1 MPRDDI
7 RILGE
12 IGKII
17 SEYDDP
23 VEVLAKIVSR
33 IAFRFNVD
41 VCSIYLIDKETSQLV
56 LRATHGLNK
65 KVVNQLTMSINEGLT
80 GWVIERMEPV
90 FTTNPEKHPRFKY
103 YKESGEE
110 IYQTY
115 LGIPLVYRNA
125 PHGVMV
131 IQTKSIDAISNND
144 IPVFSTIAIQIS
156 TAVVYSGLLERK
168 QSQQHKKSKKE
179 FILHGIAVSPGIAK
193 GYVHY
198 YGEKFGFYM
207 VDYEETDNIQYE
219 IDQLEMAFS
228 KAMAEIKNMA
238 ARVKD
243 MSGQDDAIL
252 EAHIMMLNDPSFKK
266 KVNSRIKKGVRAAS
280 SLKSV
285 VTEYLDVFSQ
295 MEDQYIKERGAD
307 LEDIGRRVL
316 RHLLG
321 VQSSVIG
328 TLSKD
333 TILITSDLSPIDLV
347 SMKQNRLKAI
357 VLSRGGRTSHT
368 VILAASFEI
377 PMVIGVRD
385 IFDTVKEEDYI
396 IVDGYAGLVF
406 KNPPEAI
413 IEEYDHIIKVKSE
426 KSQQVIQLPAITK
439 DNFRVFTGANIGMIP
454 DLALMERKGADLI
467 GLYRTE
473 FPFLVRREL
482 PSEEE
487 QFETYQSII
496 LGAKGRPVTIRTLDI
511 GGDKFLSYLDYPKED
526 NPFLGWR
533 SIRVSLE
540 MKDIF
545 RTQIRA
551 ILRAACSGDT
561 RILFP
566 MISSIDEIRQIID
579 IMNEEKQKLH
589 NEKIDFDPEIPLG
602 IMVEVPGIVRI
613 LDRAIQYVDFVSV
626 GTNDLIQYML
636 AVDRNNQK
644 VAGLYDPF
652 HPSIIEV
659 IRDVARVCQ
668 KAGKPVS
675 ICGESASNIFCAYLF
690 IGMKINILSMNPA
703 SVPEIKKMIC
713 EINQKDAQK
722 NLEKVLQM
730 EDAKKIKEYLECVLW
745 EWKK

>member
-7 RILGE
+7 RILAE

-23 VEVLAKIVSR
+23 VDVLAKIVTR
-33 IAFRFNVD
+33 IANRFHVD
-41 VCSIYLIDKETSQLV
+41 VCSIYLIDKETGQLV
-56 LRATHGLNK
+56 LRATHGLNNH
-65 KVVNQLTMSINEGLT
+65 VVNQLKMTINEGLT
-80 GWVIERMEPV
+80 GWVIKRMKPV
-90 FTTNPEKHPRFKY
+90 FTTDPKNHPRFKF

-115 LGIPLVYRNA
+115 LGVPLVYRNL
-125 PHGVMV
+125 PQGVMV
-131 IQTKSIDAISNND
+131 IQTKSIDGISSKD
-144 IPVFSTIAIQIS
+144 IPVFTTIAIQIS
-156 TAVVYSGLLERK
+156 TAVEYSGLLERK
-168 QSQQHKKSKKE
+168 KTKKNKKQKKHS
-179 FILHGIAVSPGIAK
+179 ILHGIAVSPGIAK

-198 YGEKFGFYM
+198 YGEKFGFDM

-219 IDQLEMAFS
+219 IDQLEMAVS
-228 KAMAEIKNMA
+228 KALIEIKNMA

-243 MSGQDDAIL
+243 LSGQNDAIL
-252 EAHIMMLNDPSFKK
+252 EAHIMLLNDPSFKK
-266 KVNSRIKKGVRAAS
+266 KMLARIQKNVRAAS
-280 SLKSV
+280 ALKIV
-285 VTEYLDVFSQ
+285 VTDYLEIFSQ
-295 MEDQYIKERGAD
+295 MEDQYLKERGAD
-307 LEDIGRRVL
+307 IADIGRRIL

-321 VQSSVIG
+321 IQSSVIG

-368 VILAASFEI
+368 VILAASFEL
-377 PMVIGVRD
+377 PMVIGVKR
-385 IFDTVKEEDYI
+385 IFDTINEGDYI
-396 IVDGYAGLVF
+396 IVDGYTGLVF
-406 KNPPEAI
+406 KDPPAPI
-413 IEEYDHIIKVKSE
+413 VEEYDRLIKVKSE
-426 KSQQVIQLPAITK
+426 SQEIIQSPAITR
-439 DNFRVFTGANIGMIP
+439 DNFRVYTGANIGMLP
-454 DLALMERKGADLI
+454 DLALMERNGADHI

-533 SIRVSLE
+533 SIRVSLKLE
-540 MKDIF
+540 GIF

-551 ILRAACSGDT
+551 ILRAACSGDA

-566 MISSIDEIRQIID
+566 MISSIDEIKQIIEILD
-579 IMNEEKQKLH
+579 QEKQILYD
-589 NEKIDFDPEIPLG
+589 EKIDFNPDIPMG

-613 LDRAIQYVDFVSV
+613 LNRAIQYVDFVSV

-644 VAGLYDPF
+644 VAELYDPL

-668 KAGKPVS
+668 QAGKPVS
-675 ICGESASNIFCAYLF
+675 ICGESASNIYCAYLF
-690 IGMKINILSMNPA
+690 VGMKIDILSMNPS
-703 SVPEIKKMIC
+703 SVPEIKKLIC
-713 EINQKDAQK
+713 EINQKDALAD
-722 NLEKVLQM
+722 LEKVLQM
-730 EDAKKIKEYLECVLW
+730 EDAKAIKEYLECVLW

>member
-17 SEYDDP
+17 TEFDNP
-23 VEVLAKIVSR
+23 EEVLAKIVSR

-41 VCSIYLIDKETSQLV
+41 VCSIYLIDQQSGQLI
-56 LRATHGLNK
+56 LRATQGLNSQ
-65 KVVNQLTMSINEGLT
+65 VVDFLRMDINEGLT

-90 FTTNPEKHPRFKY
+90 FTTNPVQHPRFKF

-115 LGIPLVYRNA
+115 LGVPLVYRNV
-125 PHGVMV
+125 PQGVMV
-131 IQTKSIDAISNND
+131 LQTKSIDAISKKD

-156 TAVVYSGLLERK
+156 TAVLYSGLLERK
-168 QSQQHKKSKKE
+168 ETKNKKRHRKQS
-179 FILHGIAVSPGIAK
+179 ILHGIAVSPGIAK
-193 GYVHY
+193 GYVHF
-198 YGEKFGFYM
+198 YGENFGFYM
-207 VDYEETDNIQYE
+207 VNYEETENIQYE

-228 KAMAEIKNMA
+228 KALTEIKNMA
-238 ARVKD
+238 AQVKTL
-243 MSGQDDAIL
+243 SGQNDAIL
-252 EAHIMMLNDPSFKK
+252 EAHIMLLKDPSFKK
-266 KVNSRIKKGVRAAS
+266 KVLIQIQKGIRAAYA
-280 SLKSV
+280 LKKV
-285 VTEYLDVFSQ
+285 VIEYLEIFSQ
-295 MEDQYIKERGAD
+295 MEDRYLKERGAD

-321 VQSSVIG
+321 IKSSVIG

-368 VILAASFEI
+368 VILAASFEL
-377 PMVIGVRD
+377 PMVIGVRE
-385 IFDTVKEEDYI
+385 IFDTVNEDDYI
-396 IVDGYAGLVF
+396 IIDGYTGLVF
-406 KNPPEAI
+406 KDPPEPI
-413 IEEYDHIIKVKSE
+413 IEEYDRLIKAKSVSRE
-426 KSQQVIQLPAITK
+426 TIQSPAITK
-439 DNFRVFTGANIGMIP
+439 DNFRVYTGANIGMIP
-454 DLALMERKGADLI
+454 DLALMERNGADHI

-482 PSEEE
+482 PTEEE

-511 GGDKFLSYLDYPKED
+511 GGDKFLSYLEYPKED

-540 MKDIF
+540 LESIF

-551 ILRAACSGDT
+551 ILRAACSGDA

-566 MISSIDEIRQIID
+566 MISSIDEIRQIIT
-579 IMNEEKQKLH
+579 IMDQEKQKLH
-589 NEKIDFDPEIPLG
+589 VESINFDPDIPFG

-613 LDRAIQYVDFVSV
+613 LDRAIHYVDFVSV

-644 VAGLYDPF
+644 VAGLYDPL
-652 HPSIIEV
+652 HPSVIEI
-659 IRDVARVCQ
+659 IRDVAQICQ
-668 KAGKPVS
+668 QSNKPVS
-675 ICGESASNIFCAYLF
+675 ICGESASNIHCAYLF
-690 IGMKINILSMNPA
+690 IGMNIDTLSMNPA
-703 SVPEIKKMIC
+703 SVPEIKRMIC
-713 EINQKDAQK
+713 EINQKEALSDL
-722 NLEKVLQM
+722 NKVLQM
-730 EDAKKIKEYLECVLW
+730 EDSKAIKEYLECVLW
-745 EWKK
+745 EWKS